1 MISNQIL
8 KSTIDGLKN
17 ITRREFSIVDRD
29 GKVVVTTEPSLVNT
43 YIDAIEFFVNSP
55 AENQLVQGY
64 QYFKV
69 LDNGST
75 EYIVLAKGEDEEI
88 YQIGNAIEFFVN
100 SPAENQLVQGYQYF
114 KVLDNGSTEYIV
126 LAKGEDEEIYQIGK
140 IATFQIQSL
149 LIAYKERYDRD
160 NFIKNLLLDNLLLV
174 DIYSRAKKLHIE
186 NDVKRIVYLIETDV
200 DKELNSVEI
209 IRNIFPIKG
218 KDFVTAVDEKTI
230 ILVKELSDKEGKAEV
245 EKFANEIYNRLIEE
259 IKNNVLVSVGSI
271 VHDLKNIS
279 SSFKEAKMALE
290 VGKIFE
296 ENKKVTKYE
305 QLGIGRLIYQLPN
318 NLCKMFVG
326 EVLDGITMKA
336 FDEET
341 LTTVA
346 KFFENNLNVSET
358 SRQLYIHRN
367 TLVYR
372 LDKLQKMTGLDL
384 RNFDDAIIFKIML
397 MVSKYMK
404 YRENFKY

>member
-8 KSTIDGLKN
+8 QSTIDGLKN
-17 ITRREFSIVDRD
+17 ITRRDFSVVDRE
-29 GKVVVTTEPSLVNT
+29 GKVVVTTEQELVNT
-43 YIDAIEFFVNSP
+43 TVEGIEFFINSL
-55 AENQLVQGY
+55 AENQLV
-64 QYFKV
+64 K
-69 LDNGST
+69 
-75 EYIVLAKGEDEEI
+75 
-88 YQIGNAIEFFVN
+88 
-100 SPAENQLVQGYQYF
+100 GYQYF

-160 NFIKNLLLDNLLLV
+160 NFIKNLLLDNLLLI

-186 NDVKRIVYLIETDV
+186 NDAKRIIYLIETDI
-200 DKELNSVEI
+200 DKDFNYVEMV
-209 IRNIFPIKG
+209 RNIFHNNG
-218 KDFVTAVDEKTI
+218 KDFVTAIDEKTI
-230 ILVKELSDKEGKAEV
+230 ILVKELKKTDDKEK
-245 EKFANEIYNRLIEE
+245 EKEE
-259 IKNNVLVSVGSI
+259 IEGFAKEVQTRLSEELKKKVLVSIGS
-271 VHDLKNIS
+271 VVYDLKNVS

-296 ENKKVTKYE
+296 EDKYIIKYE

-326 EVLDGITMKA
+326 EVLKDKTMAA
-336 FDEET
+336 FDEEI

-346 KFFENNLNVSET
+346 RFFENNLNVSET

-372 LDKLQKMTGLDL
+372 LDKLQKLTGLDI

-397 MVSKYMK
+397 MVTKYMQ